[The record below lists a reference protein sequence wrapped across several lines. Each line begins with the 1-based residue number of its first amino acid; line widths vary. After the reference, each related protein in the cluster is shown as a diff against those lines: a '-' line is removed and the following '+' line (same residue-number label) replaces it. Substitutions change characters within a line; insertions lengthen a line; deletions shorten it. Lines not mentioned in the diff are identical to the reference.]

1 MTLHL
6 QDAWAATTAS
16 PVFGVAL
23 TLAAYQLGRRL
34 WQRTGNQ
41 PWVNPVLVAVTLIGA
56 ALWLLDVDYDT
67 YLRGGSLIAL
77 LLGPATVALAWPMHQ
92 ELPLVRRAAVP
103 VLVGVAV
110 GSGVAVASA
119 VVVTELF
126 GGSEELALSQAPKT
140 ATTPVAIALAESVG
154 GIPALTAVLTILTG
168 IVGAV
173 AGPRLLSLARVRDL
187 RVRGLA
193 VGVSSHGIG
202 TAQMLH
208 ESRTEGA
215 FSGLAMALTAL
226 ATSVWVPVLVPLLT

>member
-23 TLAAYQLGRRL
+23 TLAAYQLGRWL

>member
-23 TLAAYQLGRRL
+23 TLAAYQLGRWL

-173 AGPRLLSLARVRDL
+173 AGPRLLSLVRVRDL